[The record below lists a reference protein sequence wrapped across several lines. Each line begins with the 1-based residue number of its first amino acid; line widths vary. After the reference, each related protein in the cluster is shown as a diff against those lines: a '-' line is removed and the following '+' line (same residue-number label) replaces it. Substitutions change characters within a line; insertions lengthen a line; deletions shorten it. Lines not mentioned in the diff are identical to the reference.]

1 MTESR
6 LFFSEPHQPHL
17 MLEAGSLSSAE
28 YEAQVR
34 ARHDFQRLQQ
44 RDNDGD
50 RQVWLCKVKLW
61 CPLKLYVSNRK
72 MDHVRMRGLCSQ
84 SALSVLPPSQRAST
98 GPESP
103 ARIPLREVFSGG
115 DRSYVGRRHLSRA
128 PSKIEKGPKSGSL
141 CPTWTELPCPWL
153 RLTQANSS

>member
-1 MTESR
+1 MTESH

-50 RQVWLCKVKLW
+50 RQVWLCNVKLW
-61 CPLKLYVSNRK
+61 CRLKLYVSNRK

-84 SALSVLPPSQRAST
+84 SALLVLPPSQRAST

-103 ARIPLREVFSGG
+103 ARIPLREVFAGG
-115 DRSYVGRRHLSRA
+115 DRSYVGRQHLM
-128 PSKIEKGPKSGSL
+128 
-141 CPTWTELPCPWL
+141 LPFKKEPPL
-153 RLTQANSS
+153 R